1 MMTPVRR
8 GRFISFEGGEGAG
21 KSTVIHAV
29 RDRLS
34 ERGIGFESTREPG
47 GTPLAEAIR
56 ALALSAEWQGTMHAE
71 TELLLVFAARAQHV
85 RERVLPLLE
94 AGTWVVAD
102 RFTDAS
108 YAYQGGGRG
117 QPIER
122 IRALEQWAA
131 CGLQPDLT
139 FLLDVPVATGLARAH
154 ARGERDR
161 MELEQ
166 ESFFERV
173 RQAYLARA
181 AEFPQRF
188 RIIDASRSQ
197 AQVATAVLGALDHW
211 LDQVSQW

>member
-1 MMTPVRR
+1 MTR

-29 RDRLS
+29 RERLS
-34 ERGIGFESTREPG
+34 ALGIHFESTREPG

-56 ALALSAEWQGTMHAE
+56 ALVLGAEWQGQMHAE

-85 RERVLPLLE
+85 RERVMPLLD
-94 AGTWVVAD
+94 AGVWVVAD

-108 YAYQGGGRG
+108 FAYQGGGRG
-117 QPIER
+117 QPVER
-122 IRALEQWAA
+122 LRELERWAA
-131 CGLQPDLT
+131 CDLQPDLT

-161 MELEQ
+161 MELEH
-166 ESFFERV
+166 EAFFDRV

-181 AEFPQRF
+181 AGFPQRF
-188 RIIDASRSQ
+188 RVIDASRSQ
-197 AQVATAVLGALDHW
+197 ADVATALLAELDRWLAEVLPR
-211 LDQVSQW
+211 

>member
-1 MMTPVRR
+1 VTSSSSR

-29 RDRLS
+29 REQLVA
-34 ERGIGFESTREPG
+34 RGIAFESTREPG

-56 ALALSAEWQGTMHAE
+56 ALALSAEWQGQMPAE

-85 RERVLPLLE
+85 RTRLLPLLD

-108 YAYQGGGRG
+108 FAYQGGGRG

-122 IRALEQWAA
+122 IRELERWAA
-131 CGLQPDLT
+131 CDLQPDLT

-166 ESFFERV
+166 EAFFERV
-173 RQAYLARA
+173 RAAYLARA
-181 AEFPQRF
+181 AEYPQRF
-188 RIIDASRSQ
+188 RVIDASRSQ
-197 AQVATAVLGALDHW
+197 QDVAAAVLAALDQW
-211 LDQVSQW
+211 LQQSVP

>member
-1 MMTPVRR
+1 MTR

-29 RDRLS
+29 RERLGAL
-34 ERGIGFESTREPG
+34 GIRFESTREPG

-56 ALALSAEWQGTMHAE
+56 ALALSAEWQGQMYAE

-94 AGTWVVAD
+94 SGTWVVAD

-108 YAYQGGGRG
+108 FAYQGGGRG
-117 QPIER
+117 QPAAHIRELER
-122 IRALEQWAA
+122 WAA
-131 CGLQPDLT
+131 CDLQPDLT
-139 FLLDVPVATGLARAH
+139 FLLDVAVTTGLARAH

-166 ESFFERV
+166 EAFFERV
-173 RQAYLARA
+173 RAAYLQRA
-181 AEFPQRF
+181 YEFPARF
-188 RIIDASRSQ
+188 RLIDASRSQ
-197 AQVATAVLGALDHW
+197 SEVAAKVLADLDLW
-211 LDQVSQW
+211 LQDVTPP